1 MRQNYFEVSFVSIA
15 SFLGP
20 SVIFKTSRSNA
31 LSPCG
36 VVLFSIYPRA
46 FHLINRMSELLS
58 PKSNKSQS
66 FSKDAMTS
74 SVNNDSKDNNN
85 FSNPVTSS
93 NGGAPMT
100 KNAGRGAVAPNSA
113 QKKEQGAITLA
124 ALFNG
129 RDNNEEDGK
138 LADVEVEAPALE
150 PITEDSSNSGSFET
164 DDTRGSDNNNLGV
177 GLDAG
182 NGKRKVGKI
191 NSEEHHDPLVKYVEN
206 ECGIVPPPPIPQQQ
220 QQQSATDRGGNDDAS
235 PRKKMRRSA
244 DPMNGLNNALPNPRS
259 AAAAAPGQVCKP
271 VVSTPQ
277 KVASILASQLPKTS
291 VPPGVPMPRLP
302 QQYLPPSS
310 GKTSFEQLMQ
320 VSRTSD
326 VCIFLFSFSQYTD
339 KINFPSYQA
348 TTMTSPVPS
357 SAAAGQPVYRSLPTQ
372 WSAQRAASAS
382 MPYLNGQV
390 PQQQQQ
396 QKQQEPDSAA
406 NSRKDKSLG
415 VLCTSFME
423 LYKDAPPNRDDNGAV
438 VEIVEVAEHLGVKRR
453 RIYDIINILE
463 SIDIVARVRK
473 NTYRW
478 HGTGDLPK
486 FFAKLQRDAIDE
498 QTRKAN
504 GTWVEDPDKPKT
516 KGMAT
521 TCQKLLQI
529 FLSTGKLDFTLAY
542 AADIIMGPAAQAAEE
557 AARAAAAAQAAARNP
572 IPLPNPLAP
581 PTLPDDPVSVSLPP
595 MEVPAI
601 ADNDDI
607 AAAAATTPTT
617 TNGNT
622 TAQKAMKTKVRR
634 MYDIAN
640 VLQALGVLTKYNVG
654 STSQSNKPSLKWT
667 FYLKPD
673 EIAQYGASAQL
684 NEGANI

>member
-1 MRQNYFEVSFVSIA
+1 
-15 SFLGP
+15 
-20 SVIFKTSRSNA
+20 
-31 LSPCG
+31 
-36 VVLFSIYPRA
+36 
-46 FHLINRMSELLS
+46 MSEIVS
-58 PKSNKSQS
+58 PKPNKSQP

-85 FSNPVTSS
+85 NNIIKFHNPVTSS
-93 NGGAPMT
+93 NGGAPIT
-100 KNAGRGAVAPNSA
+100 KNAGRGAATPNSA
-113 QKKEQGAITLA
+113 QKKKQGAITLA
-124 ALFNG
+124 ALFNNG
-129 RDNNEEDGK
+129 DNNEEDGK
-138 LADVEVEAPALE
+138 VAEVEAPALE
-150 PITEDSSNSGSFET
+150 PITEVVTLGSTSSNTGSFET
-164 DDTRGSDNNNLGV
+164 DDVHGSNINNINPGV
-177 GLDAG
+177 DLDAV
-182 NGKRKVGKI
+182 NGKRKMGEI
-191 NSEEHHDPLVKYVEN
+191 SEELHDPLEKYVET

-220 QQQSATDRGGNDDAS
+220 RQQQQQSAGGDDDDNTS

-244 DPMNGLNNALPNPRS
+244 DPVNGFNNALPDPRS
-259 AAAAAPGQVCKP
+259 AAAPGHSELKQVRKP

-277 KVASILASQLPKTS
+277 KVASILASQLPQTS

-302 QQYLPPSS
+302 GVQQYLPPSS

-320 VSRTSD
+320 
-326 VCIFLFSFSQYTD
+326 
-339 KINFPSYQA
+339 A

-357 SAAAGQPVYRSLPTQ
+357 SAAGQPVYRSLPTQ
-372 WSAQRAASAS
+372 WSAQRASSAS
-382 MPYLNGQV
+382 VPYLNGQV
-390 PQQQQQ
+390 PQQQQ
-396 QKQQEPDSAA
+396 PDSAA

-423 LYKDAPPNRDDNGAV
+423 LYKNAPPNRDDNGAV

-581 PTLPDDPVSVSLPP
+581 PTLLDDPVVSLPP
-595 MEVPAI
+595 MEVPMI
-601 ADNDDI
+601 AENDGT
-607 AAAAATTPTT
+607 AAAATTT
-617 TNGNT
+617 TNGKT
-622 TAQKAMKTKVRR
+622 PAQKAMKTKVRR

-673 EIAQYGASAQL
+673 EIAQYGASAQP
-684 NEGANI
+684 NESTNL

>member
-1 MRQNYFEVSFVSIA
+1 
-15 SFLGP
+15 
-20 SVIFKTSRSNA
+20 
-31 LSPCG
+31 
-36 VVLFSIYPRA
+36 
-46 FHLINRMSELLS
+46 
-58 PKSNKSQS
+58 
-66 FSKDAMTS
+66 MTS

-85 FSNPVTSS
+85 NNNTFHHPVTRS
-93 NGGAPMT
+93 NGGAPNT
-100 KNAGRGAVAPNSA
+100 KRSAATPNSA
-113 QKKEQGAITLA
+113 QKKKQGALA
-124 ALFNG
+124 LAGLFNG
-129 RDNNEEDGK
+129 GDSTEEDGK
-138 LADVEVEAPALE
+138 VAEVEPPALE
-150 PITEDSSNSGSFET
+150 TITEVVTLSSTSNAGSFET
-164 DDTRGSDNNNLGV
+164 LDVHGNNNFNSLGV
-177 GLDAG
+177 DLNAVND
-182 NGKRKVGKI
+182 KRKVGEI
-191 NSEEHHDPLVKYVEN
+191 SEEHHDPLMKYVET
-206 ECGIVPPPPIPQQQ
+206 ECGIVPPPAVPQQQ
-220 QQQSATDRGGNDDAS
+220 QMMTTGGGGGGGGDDDTL
-235 PRKKMRRSA
+235 PRKKMRRST
-244 DPMNGLNNALPNPRS
+244 DPMYGNNALPDPRGV
-259 AAAAAPGQVCKP
+259 AVAPGHTEQQHVRKP
-271 VVSTPQ
+271 APSTTVVSTPQ

-302 QQYLPPSS
+302 GVQQFLPPSS

-320 VSRTSD
+320 
-326 VCIFLFSFSQYTD
+326 
-339 KINFPSYQA
+339 A

-357 SAAAGQPVYRSLPTQ
+357 AAAAGQPIYRSLPTQ

-390 PQQQQQ
+390 PQQQHQQ
-396 QKQQEPDSAA
+396 QQSESAG

-415 VLCTSFME
+415 VLCQSFME

-486 FFAKLQRDAIDE
+486 FFAKLQRDAIEE

-504 GTWVEDPDKPKT
+504 GTWVEDPNKPKT

-529 FLSTGKLDFTLAY
+529 FLSTGQLDFTLAY

-572 IPLPNPLAP
+572 IPLPDPLAP
-581 PTLPDDPVSVSLPP
+581 PPLPVDPAGLPP
-595 MEVPAI
+595 LEVPMIPA
-601 ADNDDI
+601 NDDT
-607 AAAAATTPTT
+607 AAATTTT
-617 TNGNT
+617 TEGKT
-622 TAQKAMKTKVRR
+622 PAQKAMKTKVRR

-654 STSQSNKPSLKWT
+654 STSVQNQPSLKWT
-667 FYLKPD
+667 YFLKPD
-673 EIAQYGASAQL
+673 EIAQYGANHLS
-684 NEGANI
+684 